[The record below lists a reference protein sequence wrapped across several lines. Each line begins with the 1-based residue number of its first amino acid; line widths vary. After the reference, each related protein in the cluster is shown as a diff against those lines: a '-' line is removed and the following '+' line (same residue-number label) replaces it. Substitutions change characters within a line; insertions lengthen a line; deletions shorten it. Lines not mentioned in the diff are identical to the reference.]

1 MPLVELMFNNTS
13 SEGNLK
19 QGERRSKEKEM
30 EHKEVIIKAE
40 KRSVKGKQVG
50 ALRRQG
56 LLPGV
61 IYGRHLDAFPIQMDQ
76 HDASSKLGQLTS
88 SSLVIIDV
96 DGKKH
101 TAIVRDRQKDVIYGN
116 LLHVDFL
123 AVSLTDKLRTS
134 VGIELVGEAPVTESY
149 DVVIM
154 QNLDKLEIECLPGD
168 LPERIEIDLSVL
180 RTPDDFIA
188 VNAVKLGDKVE
199 ILTNLEDVIVSV
211 TYVAQEAEEVAEGEE
226 EPEILEKGKKED
238 EEEEEE

>member
-76 HDASSKLGQLTS
+76 HDASNKLGQLTS

>member
-1 MPLVELMFNNTS
+1 
-13 SEGNLK
+13 
-19 QGERRSKEKEM
+19 M

-76 HDASSKLGQLTS
+76 HDASNKLGQLTS

-180 RTPDDFIA
+180 KTPDDFIA

>member
-1 MPLVELMFNNTS
+1 MFNNTS

>member
-1 MPLVELMFNNTS
+1 
-13 SEGNLK
+13 
-19 QGERRSKEKEM
+19 M

-76 HDASSKLGQLTS
+76 HDASNKLGQLTS

-96 DGKKH
+96 DGNKH

-180 RTPDDFIA
+180 KTPDDFIA

>member
-1 MPLVELMFNNTS
+1 MFNNTS

-76 HDASSKLGQLTS
+76 HDASNKLGQLTS

-180 RTPDDFIA
+180 KTPDDFIA

-238 EEEEEE
+238 EEEAEE

>member
-1 MPLVELMFNNTS
+1 MFNNTS

-76 HDASSKLGQLTS
+76 HDASNKLGQLTS

-96 DGKKH
+96 DGNKH

-180 RTPDDFIA
+180 KTPDDFIA

>member
-1 MPLVELMFNNTS
+1 MFNNTS

-76 HDASSKLGQLTS
+76 HDASNKLGQLTS

-134 VGIELVGEAPVTESY
+134 VGIELVGEAPVTENY

-180 RTPDDFIA
+180 RTPEDFIA

-211 TYVAQEAEEVAEGEE
+211 TYVAQEAEEVPEGEE

>member
-1 MPLVELMFNNTS
+1 
-13 SEGNLK
+13 
-19 QGERRSKEKEM
+19 M

-76 HDASSKLGQLTS
+76 HDASNKLGQLTS

-180 RTPDDFIA
+180 KTPDDFIA

-238 EEEEEE
+238 EEEAEE

>member
-1 MPLVELMFNNTS
+1 
-13 SEGNLK
+13 
-19 QGERRSKEKEM
+19 M

-76 HDASSKLGQLTS
+76 HDASNKLGQLTS

-180 RTPDDFIA
+180 KTPDDFIA
-188 VNAVKLGDKVE
+188 VNAVKLGDRVE

-238 EEEEEE
+238 EDEEEE